1 VDCQLTMSDCQLGTT
16 DYRLSLVNRQ
26 SSIGNWRL
34 PRVSLLGTP
43 PPTLRGGGMMGLET
57 GGCVSLHPRPLS
69 FAPSGRKDATFRPG
83 GVKTGERIPVFRKTL
98 PQASRAFTLLEVTLV
113 VGLLVAISAIAI
125 PNFVRQ
131 IEREELPGSGRQLRS
146 LLSLVRA
153 NASFEGKRYRVRF
166 PKEDEKDALGGDQ
179 QPLIEREDDPIR
191 DPEVFHEVTAPWA
204 VGKTL
209 LGKVWCVE
217 TRLGRPTIDDLRER
231 REQITEISDEM
242 LRSPEDFEP
251 EYPPLYIEPDG
262 SSEWG
267 TFTLTNAP
275 RGTAFDELEEH
286 PRIDLIV
293 EGTTGSAWMQRPFY
307 DEELDLFEEK
317 GWPAVLRQDFLD
329 PRELTEN
336 DVLELREITIRP

>member
-1 VDCQLTMSDCQLGTT
+1 MDCQLGTQP
-16 DYRLSLVNRQ
+16 DSRLSFGNRPVA
-26 SSIGNWRL
+26 GRA
-34 PRVSLLGTP
+34 LGKNGREATWF
-43 PPTLRGGGMMGLET
+43 LRRSVGQVT
-57 GGCVSLHPRPLS
+57 
-69 FAPSGRKDATFRPG
+69 
-83 GVKTGERIPVFRKTL
+83 
-98 PQASRAFTLLEVTLV
+98 RAFTLLEITLV
-113 VGLLVAISAIAI
+113 VALLVAISAIAI

-131 IEREELPGSGRQLRS
+131 IEREELPGSVRQLRS

-179 QPLIEREDDPIR
+179 QPLIEREDDPIH

-204 VGKTL
+204 FGKTL

-217 TRLGRPTIDDLRER
+217 VRLGRPTIEDLRAR
-231 REQITEISDEM
+231 RDEVTEISDEL

-262 SSEWG
+262 SSEWA

-275 RGTAFDELEEH
+275 RGTKIDELEDH

-293 EGTTGSAWMQRPFY
+293 EGTTGLAWMQRPFY

-329 PRELTEN
+329 SRELTEN